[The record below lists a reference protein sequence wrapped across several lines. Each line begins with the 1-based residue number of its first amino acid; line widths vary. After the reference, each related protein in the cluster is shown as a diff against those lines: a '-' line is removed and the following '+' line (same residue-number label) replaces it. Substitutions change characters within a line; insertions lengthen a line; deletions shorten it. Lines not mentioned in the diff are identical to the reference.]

1 MKAITLQIWYM
12 MSRTAC
18 TAKAGGVRGGGGRF
32 EKGVGVSEGDEEGRG
47 VVGVVMGEIG
57 GCPPHTAQREGQSVR
72 G

>member
-32 EKGVGVSEGDEEGRG
+32 EKGEGVSEGDEEGRG
-47 VVGVVMGEIG
+47 VVMGEIG
-57 GCPPHTAQREGQSVR
+57 GCPPHNAQREGQQGVR